1 MNIKGKNVLVYGLGK
16 SGRSAL
22 DLCKRQGANCLAFDN
37 DLTKRAN
44 LNENEKWES
53 DFSLADVIVLSPGIP
68 ATSSEIMDIRL
79 LGKQV
84 ISEIELGYQF
94 CNTEIIAV
102 SGTNGKTTTTM
113 LIDEVLRA
121 GAIHTVAVGNIGTPF
136 CDVCDRLKPYE
147 TAVVEV
153 SSFQLETVNEF
164 VPDVAVLLNIAPDHL
179 DRHNCF
185 EDYIATKAKLFANQS
200 DCDLAVIN
208 DDDEHIAK
216 LKPQIKAKIVPFS
229 LTKKV
234 DGVYIEN
241 GYVRY
246 FDKPVLCAD
255 ELQFKGLEMENVLA
269 MVAVAMGKNIHPFV
283 IACALKKFIKPEHRI
298 QFVRFAGG
306 KKYINDSKATNIN
319 ATLCAC
325 GTTSNNTL
333 LILGGQEKDDDF
345 RLLFENLPKTITRIF
360 VTGENAKSIE
370 HTAKVMGFRNISV
383 FETLEESVQSSVSS
397 EEQTVLFSPASK
409 SFDRYKN
416 YAERGKHFAKL
427 VGELNG

>member
-22 DLCKRQGANCLAFDN
+22 NLLAHKEANCFAFD
-37 DLTKRAN
+37 DDYEKRALLRN
-44 LNENEKWES
+44 NEKWES
-53 DFSLADVIVLSPGIP
+53 DFSNVDIVVLSPSISGYRP
-68 ATSSEIMDIRL
+68 EIMDLRL

-94 CNTEIIAV
+94 CDAELIAV

-121 GAIHTVAVGNIGTPF
+121 GANHSVAVGNIGTPF
-136 CDVCDRLKPYE
+136 CELCDGLKTYE

-153 SSFQLETVNEF
+153 SSFQLEAINKF
-164 VPDVAVLLNIAPDHL
+164 SPDIAVLLNITPDHL
-179 DRHNCF
+179 DRHKSF
-185 EDYIATKAKLFANQS
+185 EDYIATKARLFENQTE
-200 DCDLAVIN
+200 CDIAVLN
-208 DDDEHIAK
+208 MDDENVAK
-216 LKPQIKAKIVPFS
+216 LKNQIIAKIVPFS

-246 FDKPVLCAD
+246 FDTPVLCAE
-255 ELQFKGLEMENVLA
+255 ELQFKGRELENVLA
-269 MVAVAMGKNIHPFV
+269 TVAVAMEKHIHPFV
-283 IACALKKFIKPEHRI
+283 IACAMKRFKRPEHRL
-298 QFVRFAGG
+298 QFVRCAGE
-306 KKYINDSKATNIN
+306 KKYINDSKATNID

-325 GTTSNNTL
+325 TTMTNSTL
-333 LILGGQEKDDDF
+333 LVLGGQDKDDDF
-345 RLLFENLPKTITRIF
+345 RTLFENLPKNITRIF
-360 VTGENAKSIE
+360 VTGENAKDIE
-370 HTAKVMGFRNISV
+370 HSGKYIGFQNITV
-383 FETLEESVQSSVSS
+383 FDSLEECVLNTVGA

-416 YAERGKHFAKL
+416 YAERGKHFCQL
-427 VGELNG
+427 VENLND